1 MARLAKATILTT
13 TKSQKET
20 PLEKTTRISRRMND
34 DEAEVRHVKTAR
46 LRKAR
51 FESAAATP
59 DEPLAVTSGAVRKR
73 R

>member
-1 MARLAKATILTT
+1 MARLAKATIQA
-13 TKSQKET
+13 TKTPQKET
-20 PLEKTTRISRRMND
+20 PLEKTTRISRRMNN

-59 DEPLAVTSGAVRKR
+59 DELIAGTSNAEGKKR
-73 R
+73 